1 MFLDLLRSCTSYSIF
16 FLYCAVMTLPAI
28 LLLSIPASYPW
39 AKMVYG
45 LVSKMTFKFL
55 LFTTFLP
62 VTYQG
67 FEYLPEKPAIFVA
80 NHQSNLDILLVGSVM
95 GARPCAWLA
104 KSELFEYPLLG
115 QLLGRWSIP
124 VYFGKDRVPG
134 CKGAVQGGVEKLA
147 QGFSVVIFPESER
160 YNDGIIHPFY
170 SGFAA
175 MAKLSGAQ
183 VVPLFI
189 SGASQAMPAGARLIR
204 SAPLMI
210 TVGKP
215 MICGAD
221 ESVQEFKER
230 VYQWFVELNFRREY
244 LLENYGIRICS
255 GEVPELEGQMAHA

>member
-1 MFLDLLRSCTSYSIF
+1 MFLDLLRSCTSYGIF
-16 FLYCAVMTLPAI
+16 FLYCAVMVLPAV
-28 LLLSIPASYPW
+28 LLICLPVSYPW
-39 AKMVYG
+39 AIKLYG
-45 LVSKMTFKFL
+45 LISKMTFKFL
-55 LFTTFLP
+55 LFSTFLP

-67 FEYLPEKPAIFVA
+67 FEYLPKKPVIFVA
-80 NHQSNLDILLVGSVM
+80 NHQSNLDILLIGSVV

-104 KSELFEYPLLG
+104 KSDLFEYPLLG
-115 QLLGRWSIP
+115 SLLGNWSVP
-124 VYFGKDRVPG
+124 VYLNGDRPADY
-134 CKGAVQGGVEKLA
+134 KGAVQGAVEKLV
-147 QGFSVVIFPESER
+147 QGFSIIIFPEAGR

-189 SGASQAMPAGARLIR
+189 SGAGQAMPAGARLIR

-221 ESVQEFKER
+221 ESVQSFKER
-230 VYQWFVELNFRREY
+230 VYEWFVELNFRRAY
-244 LLENYGIRICS
+244 LLEHYGIRICN
-255 GEVPELEGQMAHA
+255 GDAPVVEGQTAQA